1 MTSTISY
8 EDINKIPLKDL
19 ETYLRKANEAYRLGK
34 PFISDELYDLLYEN
48 LKERDP
54 ENKFVNEISDIGD
67 IKVEDYIGDIGE
79 AFAVDKEKKELPYTL
94 FSLDKI
100 KADEHQLDNWK
111 EKYPDPVLVSEK
123 LDGNSALLCCG
134 TEGNL
139 QLYTRGNGYVG
150 QIISHLIPYLNGVPK
165 DSKKGSK
172 KDSSKGSLN
181 LCDLAVRGELIIS
194 KKNWEK
200 VKSNYPN
207 FSNPRNAVAGTLN
220 AKNPHIDVANL
231 IDFVAYEVLDPP
243 GLTPVEQHKLLKSY
257 KFKTAETKLIQDPTT
272 DNLSEFLMERRNN
285 SNYEVDGIVVTS
297 NISYSRP
304 DSNPKYAF
312 AFKSLITQ
320 EQVEV
325 TVTNV
330 TWAVS
335 KDGILNPLVHF
346 PVINLNGVNINKA
359 TGFNAKFIYES
370 KLGPGST
377 IIIIRAG
384 DVIPHIL
391 QVLKPSS
398 SGAPSLPGV
407 EDLGNDL
414 PDYEGII
421 FWDDNNV
428 ELVVNSEILKSKYG
442 LKSKLYREIL
452 IKKYIHFFN
461 VIDVDGVSEGLITR
475 LFNSGFTS
483 LKSILNVS
491 VEDLLKIEGIKDK
504 MAMKIINAIADALA
518 KLKTSNSGFVKLMA
532 ASGSFEA
539 GFGERRMKLITSEI
553 PRIISERYIPSLE
566 EMVAIQGIAEITAK
580 KFINRLPEFWK
591 FIDENGFG
599 DYASSYKETL
609 VSKETKVPKEPK
621 GLKFENKKFVF
632 TGFRSKELEAAIE
645 ALGGKVTTAVSKN
658 TNYLVVKDLDDKSSS
673 KSQKASDLGV
683 LVITKEELETL
694 LA

>member
-1 MTSTISY
+1 MTSNISY
-8 EDINKIPLKDL
+8 EDINKIPIKDL
-19 ETYLRKANEAYRLGK
+19 EAYLKKANEAYRSGK

-54 ENKFVNEISDIGD
+54 ENKFITEIIDIGD
-67 IKVEDYIGDIGE
+67 VSISIER
-79 AFAVDKEKKELPYTL
+79 EKKELPYTL

-100 KADEHQLDNWK
+100 KADEHQLDIWK
-111 EKYPDPVLVSEK
+111 EKYPGPVMVSEK
-123 LDGNSALLCCG
+123 LDGNSALLCCDNS
-134 TEGNL
+134 GNL
-139 QLYTRGNGYVG
+139 ELYTRGNGYVG
-150 QIISHLIPYLNGVPK
+150 QVISHLLPYINGIP
-165 DSKKGSK
+165 
-172 KDSSKGSLN
+172 KDSSKDSKS

-194 KKNWEK
+194 KKDWEK
-200 VKSNYPN
+200 ISKDYPN
-207 FSNPRNAVAGTLN
+207 LSNPRNAVAGTLN
-220 AKNPHIDVANL
+220 AKTPNMDVAKI
-231 IDFVAYEVLDPP
+231 IDFVAYEVLNS
-243 GLTPVEQHKLLKSY
+243 GESRKGFSLTPEEQYILLKKY
-257 KFKTAETKLIQDPTT
+257 KFKIAGHKIIPDPTT
-272 DNLSEFLMERRNN
+272 ENLSEFLLERRNK
-285 SNYEVDGIVVTS
+285 SEYEVDGIVVTS
-297 NISYSRP
+297 NISYVRP
-304 DSNPKYAF
+304 DGNPKYSF

-398 SGAPSLPGV
+398 NGTPSLPGV

-428 ELVVNSEILKSKYG
+428 ELQVNIDILKSKYG

-452 IKKYIHFFN
+452 IKKYVHFFN

-475 LFNSGFTS
+475 LFNAGFTS
-483 LKSILNVS
+483 LKSILQIS
-491 VEDLLKIEGIKDK
+491 PEDLLTIEGIKDR
-504 MAMKIINAIADALA
+504 MALKIINAISEALK
-518 KLKTSNSGFVKLMA
+518 KLKISREGFVKLMA

-539 GFGERRMKLITSEI
+539 GFGERRMKLITEEI
-553 PRIISERYIPSLE
+553 PTIISERYIPSLE
-566 EMVAIQGIAEITAK
+566 EMIAIPGIADITAN
-580 KFINRLPEFWK
+580 KFINRLPDFWN

-599 DYASSYKETL
+599 DYASSL
-609 VSKETKVPKEPK
+609 GPLGPKSSSL
-621 GLKFENKKFVF
+621 LKFSNKKFVF
-632 TGFRSKELEAAIE
+632 TGFRSKELEASIE
-645 ALGGKVTTAVSKN
+645 ALGGKINTAVSKN
-658 TNYLVVKDLDDKSSS
+658 TNYLIVKDPSDKSSS
-673 KSQKASDLGV
+673 KSQKAESLGV
-683 LVITKEELETL
+683 TVLTKEELEAL
-694 LA
+694 L

>member
-1 MTSTISY
+1 
-8 EDINKIPLKDL
+8 
-19 ETYLRKANEAYRLGK
+19 
-34 PFISDELYDLLYEN
+34 
-48 LKERDP
+48 
-54 ENKFVNEISDIGD
+54 
-67 IKVEDYIGDIGE
+67 
-79 AFAVDKEKKELPYTL
+79 
-94 FSLDKI
+94 
-100 KADEHQLDNWK
+100 
-111 EKYPDPVLVSEK
+111 
-123 LDGNSALLCCG
+123 
-134 TEGNL
+134 
-139 QLYTRGNGYVG
+139 VG
-150 QIISHLIPYLNGVPK
+150 QVISHLIPYINGVPNGTFGSK
-165 DSKKGSK
+165 DSK
-172 KDSSKGSLN
+172 SL
-181 LCDLAVRGELIIS
+181 CSIAVRGELIIS

-200 VKSNYPN
+200 VKANYPN

-220 AKNPHIDVANL
+220 AKTPNMDVANL
-231 IDFVAYEVLDPP
+231 IDFVAYEVLDPA
-243 GLTPVEQHKLLKSY
+243 GLKPVEQYKLLKSY
-257 KFKTAETKLIQDPTT
+257 KFKTAGSKLIEDPNVE
-272 DNLSEFLMERRNN
+272 NLSEFLLERRNN
-285 SNYEVDGIVVTS
+285 SEYEVDGIVVTS

-304 DSNPKYAF
+304 DGNPKYAF

-330 TWAVS
+330 SWAVS

-398 SGAPSLPGV
+398 SGKPSLPGV

-428 ELVVNSEILKSKYG
+428 ELVVNIDILKSKYG

-475 LFNSGFTS
+475 LFNNGFTS
-483 LKSILNVS
+483 LKSILQIS

-504 MAMKIINAIADALA
+504 MALKINNAISEALM
-518 KLKTSNSGFVKLMA
+518 KLKTSRDGFIKLMA

-539 GFGERRMKLITSEI
+539 GFGERRMKLITKEI
-553 PRIISERYIPSLE
+553 PAIISERYIPSLE
-566 EMVAIQGIAEITAK
+566 EMVMIQGIAEITAT

-591 FIDENGFG
+591 FIDENGFS
-599 DYASSYKETL
+599 DYNKSFKESLASS
-609 VSKETKVPKEPK
+609 KEPSVSK

-645 ALGGKVTTAVSKN
+645 ALGGKVTTSVSKN
-658 TNYLVVKDLDDKSSS
+658 TNYLVVKDPADKSSS

>member
-1 MTSTISY
+1 MTSNISY

-19 ETYLRKANEAYRLGK
+19 ENYLRKANEAYRLGK

-54 ENKFVNEISDIGD
+54 ENKFVNEIRDIGD
-67 IKVEDYIGDIGE
+67 VSIGD
-79 AFAVDKEKKELPYTL
+79 FVVDKEKKELPYTL

-100 KADEHQLDNWK
+100 KADEHVLENWK
-111 EKYPDPVLVSEK
+111 EKYPDPVLASEK
-123 LDGNSALLCCG
+123 LDGNSALLCCNRTIG
-134 TEGNL
+134 SLEGSL
-139 QLYTRGNGYVG
+139 QLYTRGNGYIG
-150 QIISHLIPYLNGVPK
+150 QIISHLIPYINGVPK
-165 DSKKGSK
+165 AESICSSKDGSK
-172 KDSSKGSLN
+172 
-181 LCDLAVRGELIIS
+181 DLAVRGELIIS
-194 KKNWEK
+194 KKNWEQ
-200 VKSNYPN
+200 VKANYPN

-220 AKNPHIDVANL
+220 AKNPHLDVANL
-231 IDFVAYEVLDPP
+231 IDFVAYEVLNPP

-257 KFKTAETKLIQDPTT
+257 KFKTAETKLIKDPTT
-272 DNLSEFLMERRNN
+272 DNLSEFLLERRNN
-285 SNYEVDGIVVTS
+285 SIYEVDGIVVTS

-304 DSNPKYAF
+304 DGNPKYAF

-330 TWAVS
+330 SWAVS

-398 SGAPSLPGV
+398 SGKPSLPGV

-421 FWDDNNV
+421 FWDENNV

-483 LKSILNVS
+483 LKSILNIS
-491 VEDLLKIEGIKDK
+491 VEELLTIEGIKDK
-504 MAMKIINAIADALA
+504 MAMKIINAISDALA
-518 KLKTSNSGFVKLMA
+518 KLKTSRNGFIKLMA

-539 GFGERRMKLITSEI
+539 GFGEKRMKLITGEI

-566 EMVAIQGIAEITAK
+566 EMVAIPGIAEITAK
-580 KFINRLPEFWK
+580 KFISRLPEFWK
-591 FIDENGFG
+591 FIDENGFS
-599 DYASSYKETL
+599 DYASSYKTL
-609 VSKETKVPKEPK
+609 KESETKVSK

-645 ALGGKVTTAVSKN
+645 AAGGKVTTAVSKN
-658 TNYLVVKDLDDKSSS
+658 TNYLVVKDPSDKSSS
-673 KSQKASDLGV
+673 KSQKALDLGV
-683 LVITKEELETL
+683 LVIKKDELEVL